1 MLAMNKGEMFII
13 SENEAKA
20 MKFSSDFEKYAREK
34 GIRNPFTVQQNLFA
48 ERMKRNEDGS
58 VSVHVDFDEK
68 GRIMEDP
75 RNPSRAEKDA
85 WIKMRDEYVARRCFE
100 EIGYESF
107 YLKTSPER
115 YYDIS
120 YMRDNL
126 EFVPCK
132 AADHQC
138 TFDCVKFAEC
148 VLNGTWSPD

>member
-1 MLAMNKGEMFII
+1 MNHEPIVISEDGFKAMNI
-13 SENEAKA
+13 SA
-20 MKFSSDFEKYAREK
+20 DFRKYAREH
-34 GIRNPFTVQQNLFA
+34 GIRDPFEISQQLFRKRCRIEGA
-48 ERMKRNEDGS
+48 ETIVE
-58 VSVHVDFDEK
+58 FDWDEETGK
-68 GRIMEDP
+68 IKEDP
-75 RNPSRAEKDA
+75 DEPTRAEKDTY
-85 WIKMRDEYVARRCFE
+85 IRMRDEYVARRCFY

-107 YLKTSPER
+107 YLRTSPNR

-148 VLNGTWSPD
+148 ALNGTWSPD

>member
-1 MLAMNKGEMFII
+1 MNHGPIVVSEDSFKAMN
-13 SENEAKA
+13 
-20 MKFSSDFEKYAREK
+20 FSANFAKYARER
-34 GIRNPFTVQQNLFA
+34 GIRDPFEVSQQLFK
-48 ERMKRNEDGS
+48 KRCRTEGTDLI
-58 VSVHVDFDEK
+58 VDIEWDEETGK
-68 GRIMEDP
+68 IKEDP
-75 RNPSRAEKDA
+75 QEPTRVEKDA
-85 WIKMRDEYVARRCFE
+85 WIRMRDEYVARRCFE

-107 YLKTSPER
+107 YLRTSPDH

-148 VLNGTWSPD
+148 ALNGTWSPD

>member
-1 MLAMNKGEMFII
+1 MNHGPIVVSENGFKAMN
-13 SENEAKA
+13 
-20 MKFSSDFEKYAREK
+20 FSADFTKYAREH
-34 GIRNPFTVQQNLFA
+34 GIRDPFEVSRQLFS
-48 ERMKRNEDGS
+48 KRCRREGTDLI
-58 VSVHVDFDEK
+58 VDFDWDEETGK
-68 GRIMEDP
+68 IKEDP
-75 RNPSRAEKDA
+75 DEPTRAEKDA
-85 WIKMRDEYVARRCFE
+85 YIKMRDEYVARRCFY

-107 YLKTSPER
+107 YLRTSPDH

-148 VLNGTWSPD
+148 ALNGTWKPE